1 VLNLL
6 LTLILLSGASVKRRK
21 QRRLAYENESSR
33 KEAREIF
40 PPLRNDA
47 LLVQVDHGTV
57 CLLASILCVFFFF
70 FFFDISHGYASQD
83 KVTLGT
89 LDVTTLTLDVR
100 PHELTLILRGS
111 KRGKEKE
118 WLLMGPNEFVLLSWH
133 NAIVNAQNPQQ
144 SDVRAS
150 LLGTYLHS
158 PPTPRAEELPVG
170 MAHSEEET
178 LLGSPEGQYHIL
190 LQQGTSKFFFF
201 FFC

>member
-1 VLNLL
+1 MNRRGKKQERYFRLYGT
-6 LTLILLSGASVKRRK
+6 TLSWYKSITVRFACWHLFSV
-21 QRRLAYENESSR
+21 S
-33 KEAREIF
+33 
-40 PPLRNDA
+40 
-47 LLVQVDHGTV
+47 
-57 CLLASILCVFFFF
+57 FFFF

-190 LQQGTSKFFFF
+190 LQQGTSKFF
-201 FFC
+201 C